1 MGSRRRPR
9 GRRKNLRNSKK
20 LNFAPIVVI
29 LCMSVGCGYITAKYI
44 VDPVVNYAPQIL
56 ADKDEDKGT
65 TQEESE
71 DKTTLIEDDVDVEEA
86 EEISG
91 YALQFGS
98 YSDKASAEKVMAS
111 IDANGLQIIEQ
122 DDLYKIIGVIYKSKA
137 DAKTALEDLP
147 EGTAA
152 FVTAIYQ

>member
-9 GRRKNLRNSKK
+9 GRRKRLRNTKK

-29 LCMSVGCGYITAKYI
+29 LCMSVGCGYVTAKYI
-44 VDPVVNYAPQIL
+44 VDPVVNYVPQIM
-56 ADKDEDKGT
+56 ADKDQKKESIS
-65 TQEESE
+65 EESE
-71 DKTTLIEDDVDVEEA
+71 DKATLIEDEVDVEDA

-98 YSDKASAEKVMAS
+98 YSDKASAEKVMDS
-111 IDANGLQIIEQ
+111 IDVNGLQIIEQ
-122 DDLYKIIGVIYKSKA
+122 DNLYKIIGVIYKSKA
-137 DAKTALEDLP
+137 EAKTALEDLP

-152 FVTAIYQ
+152 FVTEIYQ